1 MAIIK
6 RISSKATVGK
16 LKKYLIQEEKTE
28 EKLISGINCTTENL
42 EREFKLTKELYDKR
56 YGVQYHHVIQSF
68 SPEDNINFEEAHKLG
83 QELAENCFKGFEVF
97 VVTHKDKEHVHN
109 HLVVNSV
116 SLETGLK
123 YNASNKSLWDI
134 KRESNKI
141 CEREK
146 LNILDL
152 EHKAKEML
160 TSGELRK
167 ELRGEE
173 TWKGELKECIRF
185 AKENTSN
192 VDEFTRYLK
201 SEFNIDT
208 RITKKTISYKHPNK
222 EKPIRGSKLGADYD
236 KEELINEFIRKEK
249 SINSR
254 ERTFSK
260 GEIERI
266 KRNEQ
271 TGAREQSFERNFD
284 RVYGSI
290 GAVERRAK
298 QFSIKTREEEQRA
311 REESERIRRKQQD
324 VRKEREQRV
333 REDWR
338 KYKARGFDIER

>member
-42 EREFKLTKELYDKR
+42 EREFKLTKELYDKSN
-56 YGVQYHHVIQSF
+56 GIQYHHIIQSF
-68 SPEDNINFEEAHKLG
+68 SPEDNINFEKVHRLG
-83 QELAENCFKGFEVF
+83 QELADKCFKGFEVF
-97 VVTHKDKEHVHN
+97 VVTHKDKEHIHN

-152 EHKAKEML
+152 EHKSKERL

-185 AKENTSN
+185 TKENTSN
-192 VDEFTRYLK
+192 IDEFTRYLK
-201 SEFNIDT
+201 NEFNIDT

-236 KEELINEFIRKEK
+236 KGELINEFIRKEK

-271 TGAREQSFERNFD
+271 TGTREQSFERNFD

-311 REESERIRRKQQD
+311 REESERIRREQRDIEQRNREEFIRNK
-324 VRKEREQRV
+324 RRCKERDYEL
-333 REDWR
+333 EM
-338 KYKARGFDIER
+338 

>member
-42 EREFKLTKELYDKR
+42 EREFKLTKELYDKSN
-56 YGVQYHHVIQSF
+56 GIQYHHIIQSF
-68 SPEDNINFEEAHKLG
+68 SPEDNINFEKVHRLG
-83 QELAENCFKGFEVF
+83 QELADKCFKGFEVF
-97 VVTHKDKEHVHN
+97 VVTHKDKEHIHN

-152 EHKAKEML
+152 EHKAKERL

-173 TWKGELKECIRF
+173 TWKGELKECINL
-185 AKENTSN
+185 AKEKTNN
-192 VDEFTRYLK
+192 IDEFISYLK
-201 SEFNIDT
+201 NEFNIDT
-208 RITKKTISYKHPNK
+208 RITKKTISYRHPNK
-222 EKPIRGSKLGADYD
+222 EKPIRGSKLGTDYD
-236 KEELINEFIRKEK
+236 KGELTNEFIRKEK
-249 SINSR
+249 SISSR
-254 ERTFSK
+254 ERHISK
-260 GEIERI
+260 GEAKGIEQYQ
-266 KRNEQ
+266 Q
-271 TGAREQSFERNFD
+271 TGVREQSFEGNFD
-284 RVYGSI
+284 GVYGRI
-290 GAVERRAK
+290 EEIERGAKR
-298 QFSIKTREEEQRA
+298 FSIKSREEEQRA
-311 REESERIRRKQQD
+311 KEESERIRREQPD
-324 VRKEREQRV
+324 IEQRN
-333 REDWR
+333 REKSIIDKR
-338 KYKARGFDIER
+338 RYKDRSYEPEI

>member
-6 RISSKATVGK
+6 RISSKATVRK

-28 EKLISGINCTTENL
+28 EKLISGINCTCENL
-42 EREFKLTKELYDKR
+42 EREFKLTKELYDKKD
-56 YGVQYHHVIQSF
+56 GVQYHHIIQSF
-68 SPEDNINFEEAHKLG
+68 SPEDNIRVEKAHILG
-83 QELAENCFKGFEVF
+83 QKLAEECFKSFEVF
-97 VVTHKDKEHVHN
+97 LVTHKDKEHIHN

-152 EHKAKEML
+152 EHKAKERL

-192 VDEFTRYLK
+192 IDEFTRYLK
-201 SEFNIDT
+201 NEFNIDT

-222 EKPIRGSKLGADYD
+222 EKPIRGSKLGTDYD

-311 REESERIRRKQQD
+311 REESERIRREQRNIEQRNREEFIRNK
-324 VRKEREQRV
+324 RRCKERDYEL
-333 REDWR
+333 EM
-338 KYKARGFDIER
+338 

>member
-28 EKLISGINCTTENL
+28 EKLISGINCTSENL

-56 YGVQYHHVIQSF
+56 YGVQYHHIIQSF
-68 SPEDNINFEEAHKLG
+68 SPEDNINFEKAHKLG

-97 VVTHKDKEHVHN
+97 VVTHKDKEHIHN

-152 EHKAKEML
+152 EHKAKERL

-173 TWKGELKECIRF
+173 TWKGELKECINL
-185 AKENTSN
+185 AKEKTNN
-192 VDEFTRYLK
+192 IDEFISYLK
-201 SEFNIDT
+201 NEFNIDT
-208 RITKKTISYKHPNK
+208 RITKKTISYRHPNK
-222 EKPIRGSKLGADYD
+222 EKPIRGSKLGTDYD
-236 KEELINEFIRKEK
+236 KGELTNEFIRKEK
-249 SINSR
+249 SISSR
-254 ERTFSK
+254 ERHISK
-260 GEIERI
+260 GEAKGIEQYQ
-266 KRNEQ
+266 Q
-271 TGAREQSFERNFD
+271 TGVREQSFEGNFD
-284 RVYGSI
+284 GVYGRI
-290 GAVERRAK
+290 EEIERGAKR
-298 QFSIKTREEEQRA
+298 FSIKSREEEQRA
-311 REESERIRRKQQD
+311 KEESERIRREQPD
-324 VRKEREQRV
+324 IEQRN
-333 REDWR
+333 REKSIIDKR
-338 KYKARGFDIER
+338 RYKDRSYEPEI

>member
-16 LKKYLIQEEKTE
+16 LKNYLIQEEKTE
-28 EKLISGINCTTENL
+28 EKLISGINCTSENL
-42 EREFKLTKELYDKR
+42 EKEFKLTKELYDKR
-56 YGVQYHHVIQSF
+56 DGVQYHHVIQSF
-68 SPEDNINFEEAHKLG
+68 SPEDNISFEKAHKLG

-97 VVTHKDKEHVHN
+97 VVTHKDKEHIHN

-146 LNILDL
+146 LNKLDL
-152 EHKAKEML
+152 EHKAKERL

-185 AKENTSN
+185 VKENTDN
-192 VDEFTRYLK
+192 IDDFTRYLK
-201 SEFNIDT
+201 SEFNIDV

-222 EKPIRGSKLGADYD
+222 EKSIRGSKLGTDYD

-254 ERTFSK
+254 EGTFSK
-260 GEIERI
+260 GEIERT

-271 TGAREQSFERNFD
+271 TGAREQPFERNFD

-290 GAVERRAK
+290 GALERRAK

-311 REESERIRRKQQD
+311 RAESDRVRREQQNA
-324 VRKEREQRV
+324 RKECERRTREN
-333 REDWR
+333 RE
-338 KYKARGFDIER
+338 KYKSRDFDFER